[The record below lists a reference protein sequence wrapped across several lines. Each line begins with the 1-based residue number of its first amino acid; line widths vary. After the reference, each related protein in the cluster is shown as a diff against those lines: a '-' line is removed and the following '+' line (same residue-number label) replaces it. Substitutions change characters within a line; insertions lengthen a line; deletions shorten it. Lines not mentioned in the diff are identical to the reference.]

1 MNLFWNKRKFLI
13 CDEYFASQIKVI
25 IKKVMLEDFFGNRIV
40 YGTKIGFVG
49 LGKLGM
55 PCAEA
60 ISKKGFDVAGYDI
73 THKSSKFIEIR
84 ENIDD
89 LCRDRDII
97 FVATPTPHEKGYD
110 GRTPTSH
117 LPVKDFNYDAVK
129 NVLTKCNK
137 HMGQT
142 QTLVLISTVLP
153 GTCRRELEPIVTNTK
168 LMYNPYLIA
177 MGTVA
182 DDMINPEMIM
192 IGSKNGMADTECR
205 ARSQLLESFYNQVC
219 DNFPRIEFGTF
230 EEVES
235 MKIFYNTFISNKIA
249 LVNMIQDVAHKLGNM
264 NVDVVTNAL
273 AKSTKRITSPA
284 YMKAGMGDGGAC
296 HPRDNIALRWL
307 AKELELGYDLFESI
321 MTARERQAETMAKA
335 ILEHGKNI
343 WFSSDSYKSGTNL
356 VDGSY
361 SILVQHYVRKHGG
374 IIVDGLEEPVEVIV
388 RVHESDKITADE
400 KTIIFDPWRTYG
412 KAENVVYFGKYSHND
427 PR

>member
-1 MNLFWNKRKFLI
+1 MFG
-13 CDEYFASQIKVI
+13 FADK
-25 IKKVMLEDFFGNRIV
+25 RIV
-40 YGTKIGFVG
+40 YETKIGFIG

-60 ISKKGFDVAGYDI
+60 IAKKGFDVAGYDI
-73 THKSSKFIEIR
+73 LPKSSNYVDIR
-84 ENIDD
+84 EDIED
-89 LCRDRDII
+89 LCRDRDIV
-97 FVATPTPHEKGYD
+97 FVATPTPHEDGYD
-110 GRTPTSH
+110 GREPTSH

-129 NVLTKCNK
+129 KVLTKCNK
-137 HMGQT
+137 NMGIT

-153 GTCRRELEPIVTNTK
+153 GTCRRDFEPLVTNTK

-192 IGSKNGMADTECR
+192 IGSKKGLKGTNCR
-205 ARSQLLESFYNQVC
+205 ARSELLENFYNQCC
-219 DNFPRIEFGTF
+219 DNYPRIEFGTY

-235 MKIFYNTFISNKIA
+235 MKIFYNTFISNKVA

-273 AKSTKRITSPA
+273 AKSTMRIVSSR

-307 AKELELGYDLFESI
+307 AKELNLGYDMFEGI

-335 ILEHGKNI
+335 ILEHGNNI
-343 WFSSDSYKSGTNL
+343 WFSSDSYKPGTQL

-361 SILVQHYVRKHGG
+361 SLLVQHYVRKHGG
-374 IIVDGLEEPVEVIV
+374 KIVNGIDNPVQVIV
-388 RVHESDKITADE
+388 RVHESDNFSADE
-400 KTIIFDPWRTYG
+400 HTIIFDPWRTYP
-412 KAENVVYFGKYSHND
+412 KASNVVYFAAPQDSAQT
-427 PR
+427 